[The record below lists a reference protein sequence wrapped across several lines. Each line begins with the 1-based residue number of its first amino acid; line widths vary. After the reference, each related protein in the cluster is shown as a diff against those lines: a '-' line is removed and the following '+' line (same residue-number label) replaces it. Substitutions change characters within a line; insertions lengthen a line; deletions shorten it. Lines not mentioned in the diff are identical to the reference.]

1 MATTPRG
8 YVFVSREQ
16 IKCNIAM
23 NVKKYR
29 QLAGITQEQLAVD
42 IDVTTDFIK
51 KLENKMGEVG
61 CENYTLYKIAKV
73 LNTSI
78 DNFFE

>member
-1 MATTPRG
+1 MAT
-8 YVFVSREQ
+8 FSREYSFISEEQ

-29 QLAGITQEQLAVD
+29 QLAKITQEQLAVD
-42 IDVTTDFIK
+42 IGVSTDFIK

-61 CENYTLYKIAKV
+61 CSNYTLYKIAKV
-73 LNTSI
+73 LNTKI
-78 DNFFE
+78 DNFFK